1 MTRIIFMGTPD
12 FAVPS
17 LQALT
22 KLYDIVAV
30 VTQPDRPVGRGRRL
44 AAPPVKR
51 AAQRLGLITMQPETL
66 RDPNI
71 VAQLRALDPEVIAV
85 TAYGEILR
93 PDVLSIPPLGC
104 VNAHASLLPKYRGA
118 APIAAAILQGETET
132 GVTLMLM
139 DSGMDTG
146 PILAQLRVPM
156 HLSDTTLSLGSRLA
170 QQGATL
176 LVETL
181 PLWLAGKIVP
191 QPQDHEAATYAPR
204 ISKSDGLIDWT
215 QPADK
220 IDRQCRAYHPWPG
233 AFTYWNDQRL
243 KVLRAYPLPM
253 NAVDVEPG
261 TVVRTQKG
269 IAVISGQG
277 AIILE
282 EIQLAGKRAISGI
295 EFARGQ
301 RSFVGS
307 LLGTSQ
313 ADTHGT
319 TSS

>member
-1 MTRIIFMGTPD
+1 
-12 FAVPS
+12 
-17 LQALT
+17 
-22 KLYDIVAV
+22 
-30 VTQPDRPVGRGRRL
+30 
-44 AAPPVKR
+44 
-51 AAQRLGLITMQPETL
+51 
-66 RDPNI
+66 
-71 VAQLRALDPEVIAV
+71 
-85 TAYGEILR
+85 
-93 PDVLSIPPLGC
+93 
-104 VNAHASLLPKYRGA
+104 
-118 APIAAAILQGETET
+118 
-132 GVTLMLM
+132 
-139 DSGMDTG
+139 
-146 PILAQLRVPM
+146 
-156 HLSDTTLSLGSRLA
+156 
-170 QQGATL
+170 
-176 LVETL
+176 
-181 PLWLAGKIVP
+181 
-191 QPQDHEAATYAPR
+191 APR

-282 EIQLAGKRAISGI
+282 TIQLAGKRAISGI

-307 LLGTSQ
+307 SLGTSQ